1 MFKGRSNTFIMPAGG
16 GMDFTY
22 GQQNEVTGG
31 PDAGE
36 KSRPRARETA
46 ATYKN
51 QFMSENLSKKVVGIS
66 RIANFQQLKDTSDLK
81 ELSIQGFASQN
92 FLNFFNENFRWP
104 LSKTNCP
111 AERFRGYPSY
121 YQQTKSKSHFELGGY
136 GTSESNGRAKR
147 IHYNQS
153 YQKYS

>member
-1 MFKGRSNTFIMPAGG
+1 
-16 GMDFTY
+16 MDFTY

-81 ELSIQGFASQN
+81 ELSIQGLKSLHLSFFIVPRLIFKQN
-92 FLNFFNENFRWP
+92 F
-104 LSKTNCP
+104 
-111 AERFRGYPSY
+111 
-121 YQQTKSKSHFELGGY
+121 
-136 GTSESNGRAKR
+136 
-147 IHYNQS
+147 
-153 YQKYS
+153 